1 MSLDLRQ
8 KTRQPEFIW
17 RLVLGILAVGAAVA
31 FVVQAPPEEPPARPL
46 SKTSYERYSQHID
59 SLQRFADNREWGP
72 LWWGIPRGRWLGLVP
87 GAAGLALLTGG
98 CWFAVVVQAGQPHRS
113 GGIRWPLAV
122 AALVLGVLSVW
133 PTLFAI
139 YWQEEMWGLDKSQD
153 LADGLRFYIL
163 GVGLREELCKLL
175 LFLPLVPWVIRRRS
189 QREALLLAACVG
201 LGFALEE
208 NSGYFIGE
216 ADSSSGRFLTA
227 NFMHMSLTGLVGL
240 ALCRGIWQP
249 REYGAQAAAT
259 LLAAVFVHGLYDAL
273 IVLPALE
280 GYSIFGSIL
289 FILLAYQ
296 FFSELR
302 YWWEPPGETISLT
315 ATFLTSVALIV
326 ATTLVYLSSQIGFQ
340 NAIQAAAVPAVG
352 LGVMVYMFLREMP
365 ESIINV

>member
-17 RLVLGILAVGAAVA
+17 QVAIGILVVGALVA
-31 FVVQAPPEEPPARPL
+31 LLVQASPDDPPLRLL
-46 SKTSYERYSQHID
+46 SEASYERYSQHLD
-59 SLQRFADNREWGP
+59 RLQRFADHREWGP
-72 LWWGIPRGRWLGLVP
+72 LWWGLPRGRWLGLVP

-139 YWQEEMWGLDKSQD
+139 YWQEEVWGLDESKE
-153 LADGLRFYIL
+153 LVDGLRFYL
-163 GVGLREELCKLL
+163 LRVGLREELSKLL
-175 LFLPLVPWVIRRRS
+175 LFLPLVPWIVRRGS
-189 QREALLLAACVG
+189 EREALLVAACVG
-201 LGFALEE
+201 LGFAMEE
-208 NSGYFIGE
+208 NSGYFVSE
-216 ADSSSGRFLTA
+216 VESTSGRFLTA
-227 NFMHMSLTGLVGL
+227 NFFHLAVTGLVGL
-240 ALCRGIWQP
+240 AVCRACWNP
-249 REYGAQAAAT
+249 RQHAAQAAAT
-259 LLAAVFVHGLYDAL
+259 FLAAVVVHGLYDAL
-273 IVLPALE
+273 IDLPALS

-302 YWWEPPGETISLT
+302 YWWEPPGEAISLT

-326 ATTLVYLSSQIGFQ
+326 ATTLIYLSAQVGFQ
-340 NAIQAAAVPAVG
+340 AAFQMAAVPAVS
-352 LGVMVYMFLREMP
+352 LGVIVYLFLREMP
-365 ESIINV
+365 ESIIDV